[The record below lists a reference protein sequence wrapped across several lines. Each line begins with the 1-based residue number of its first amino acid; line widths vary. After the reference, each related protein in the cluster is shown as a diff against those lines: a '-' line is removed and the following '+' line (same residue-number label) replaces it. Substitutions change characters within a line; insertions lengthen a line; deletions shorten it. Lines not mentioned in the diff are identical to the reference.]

1 MYEISLRSEMIL
13 ILDQYLL
20 QYVTTLFTQY
30 KACVAY
36 QSKVVK
42 WVLIIMIIDSFV
54 KVDPISPQFAHK

>member
-1 MYEISLRSEMIL
+1 MIF